1 MFVSCLWISILIKVE
16 TCIFWIALKD
26 CGHGWYLIKAIW
38 GLCWY
43 NVYIFIYIYIY
54 VYFALPV
61 NLETSSNVANH
72 QSCISTNWYGPFSSP
87 GRQPTTPVK
96 KSWRDIKRHKKTQ
109 KHGTYLGVPDR
120 LELLWKVNDV
130 NDEYDDMFKW
140 YVQII
145 QICASDA

>member
-1 MFVSCLWISILIKVE
+1 MKFLIHIFTSVLNTMCVYVCILPLNIYTYK
-16 TCIFWIALKD
+16 
-26 CGHGWYLIKAIW
+26 GWNLYILNRFKRLRTWLIPFHAIW

-43 NVYIFIYIYIY
+43 NVCIYIY

-130 NDEYDDMFKW
+130 NDE
-140 YVQII
+140 
-145 QICASDA
+145 